1 VWPLTSQWEIP
12 QTKKDSPS
20 RQVSTKGGMVYLKYT
35 YRYRK
40 QFGEP
45 DDDWLEAIKSKCN
58 EILGI
63 YVKRKIKP

>member
-1 VWPLTSQWEIP
+1 
-12 QTKKDSPS
+12 
-20 RQVSTKGGMVYLKYT
+20 MVYLKYT